1 MSNVDSAA
9 TERVSAVYDDFGRR
23 WAHGTSPLYED
34 WACGIARHPD
44 LCARIA
50 ALPRR
55 LQQPNLLFAASRW
68 AGCALEPSESWI
80 RWLRSAW
87 DDVIAIATERSVQTN
102 EPNRCATLL
111 PVLSR
116 LDGPVALLE
125 TGTAAGLCLFPD
137 HYSVDYAAPSG
148 PRRVDPHGGATSFAL
163 ACEVDA
169 DASVPERM
177 PDVVW
182 RRGIDLDPIDATDDD
197 AIAWLA
203 NLVWPGPDHDARV
216 ERLRGA
222 AAIVG
227 AAPPRI
233 EPGDIIDLVTP
244 VAAEAPREATLVIFH
259 SAVLLYLDAEAR
271 RRFADTVMGLSA
283 RLDRPVLWLSNE
295 TAGTLPEID
304 ARVPAGLA
312 VDHRF
317 VQTVDAVPV
326 ALAGQHGAVY
336 ETSAFRGA

>member
-9 TERVSAVYDDFGRR
+9 AERVAAVYDDFGRR

-34 WACGIARHPD
+34 WAVGIAQHPD
-44 LCARIA
+44 ICARIA

-55 LQQPNLLFAASRW
+55 LQQPNLLFAAARW
-68 AGCALEPSESWI
+68 AGCALEPAESWTP
-80 RWLRSAW
+80 WLRSAW
-87 DDVIAIATERSVQTN
+87 DDVIAIATQRSVQTN
-102 EPNRCATLL
+102 EPNCCATLL

-125 TGTAAGLCLFPD
+125 TGTAAGLCLFPER
-137 HYSVDYAAPSG
+137 YSVDYAAPSG
-148 PRRVDPHGGATSFAL
+148 PRRIDPRAGATSFSL
-163 ACEVDA
+163 ACRVDD
-169 DASVPERM
+169 DASVPDRM
-177 PDVVW
+177 PEVVW
-182 RRGIDLDPIDATDDD
+182 RRGIDLDPIDASDHD
-197 AIAWLA
+197 AVAWLA
-203 NLVWPGPDHDARV
+203 NLVWPGPDHDSRFA
-216 ERLRGA
+216 RLRGA
-222 AAIVG
+222 AAI
-227 AAPPRI
+227 AAAASPDIQR
-233 EPGDIIDLVTP
+233 GDIVDLVTP
-244 VAAEAPREATLVIFH
+244 LAAEAPPEATLVVFH

-283 RLDRPVLWLSNE
+283 RLGRRVLWLSNE

-304 ARVPAGLA
+304 ARVPVGLA

-336 ETSAFRGA
+336 ETSAVRGA